1 MRRSLIALG
10 VDERLHPILRPR
22 ALPRPDDELA
32 ERHLGS
38 EGKTDGQGEGD
49 GDQATTCARHGPP
62 PHQLQTAP
70 GLGGRGR
77 VRRPHPT
84 ATATG
89 GRRWSLACATFW
101 HPQTLR
107 TVAAPIRLL
116 PNAPRPARRGE
127 TIKRDRIITPRR
139 RWTGEGSADTG
150 AISDR
155 LAPGRGPRSRSCGS
169 RGARLRPRC
178 RARRRV
184 RLVVR
189 PGSRRCCRPGPAARD
204 PGSARSPLPSG
215 PQPGAPQRPAP
226 RPRSS
231 PPPASVSQRVHLALG
246 RASVLP
252 TLLVGRRPRGR
263 PRLLLAG
270 WRPGRTDAHPD
281 EMRGWSRPPGRRAG
295 SAGPHRWSSWCPDRR
310 SQPARRCV
318 TTPGGALNQ
327 RLATTRASSAP
338 ATNHAAAAVRSNW
351 QTISMARRCGGY
363 PVCWWSSERFR
374 RLVVEL

>member
-215 PQPGAPQRPAP
+215 PEPGAPQRGQEAP
-226 RPRSS
+226 S
-231 PPPASVSQRVHLALG
+231 
-246 RASVLP
+246 
-252 TLLVGRRPRGR
+252 
-263 PRLLLAG
+263 
-270 WRPGRTDAHPD
+270 
-281 EMRGWSRPPGRRAG
+281 
-295 SAGPHRWSSWCPDRR
+295 
-310 SQPARRCV
+310 
-318 TTPGGALNQ
+318 
-327 RLATTRASSAP
+327 
-338 ATNHAAAAVRSNW
+338 
-351 QTISMARRCGGY
+351 
-363 PVCWWSSERFR
+363 
-374 RLVVEL
+374 

>member
-116 PNAPRPARRGE
+116 PPTP
-127 TIKRDRIITPRR
+127 RDRRDVARPSNATGSSPHDDDGQAKDQLTPALSR
-139 RWTGEGSADTG
+139 TGLRPVGDHGRGPAEAAAPASAPVAGPVVGFGSWSDPDPDAAADPDPPPGTQVLPG
-150 AISDR
+150 HHSRAGHSRAR
-155 LAPGRGPRSRSCGS
+155 LNGQHPGRGPAPAGVRF
-169 RGARLRPRC
+169 ATRPPRH
-178 RARRRV
+178 
-184 RLVVR
+184 
-189 PGSRRCCRPGPAARD
+189 
-204 PGSARSPLPSG
+204 SAE
-215 PQPGAPQRPAP
+215 
-226 RPRSS
+226 PRSS
-231 PPPASVSQRVHLALG
+231 QRCWWADDPAGDRDCFWPGGVRGELMRIPTRCADG
-246 RASVLP
+246 R
-252 TLLVGRRPRGR
+252 G
-263 PRLLLAG
+263 
-270 WRPGRTDAHPD
+270 H
-281 EMRGWSRPPGRRAG
+281 
-295 SAGPHRWSSWCPDRR
+295 
-310 SQPARRCV
+310 
-318 TTPGGALNQ
+318 PGGAPDQPDHTAGRAGARTGDLN
-327 RLATTRASSAP
+327 
-338 ATNHAAAAVRSNW
+338 
-351 QTISMARRCGGY
+351 RRGG
-363 PVCWWSSERFR
+363 V
-374 RLVVEL
+374 

>member
-169 RGARLRPRC
+169 RAPASAPLPGPSSGSARGPTRIQTLLPTRTR
-178 RARRRV
+178 
-184 RLVVR
+184 
-189 PGSRRCCRPGPAARD
+189 RPGPGFCPVTTPERATA
-204 PGSARSPLPSG
+204 
-215 PQPGAPQRPAP
+215 
-226 RPRSS
+226 
-231 PPPASVSQRVHLALG
+231 G
-246 RASVLP
+246 RASTASTPAEVQP
-252 TLLVGRRPRGR
+252 P
-263 PRLLLAG
+263 AG
-270 WRPGRTDAHPD
+270 VRFAT
-281 EMRGWSRPPGRRAG
+281 RPPRTRP
-295 SAGPHRWSSWCPDRR
+295 SLGPPNAVGG
-310 SQPARRCV
+310 Q
-318 TTPGGALNQ
+318 TTPRATATASGRVASGAN
-327 RLATTRASSAP
+327 
-338 ATNHAAAAVRSNW
+338 
-351 QTISMARRCGGY
+351 
-363 PVCWWSSERFR
+363 
-374 RLVVEL
+374 